1 MCSSRGY
8 EIIKSLREKQWLR
21 LFEMSLSCFGLWE
34 CFQMLV
40 TILTVAFNAE
50 MTIAKTMESV
60 LNQTYSDIEYIVID
74 GASKDKTVEVAKKYQ
89 KMFDDAPGRTL
100 TIISEPDKGM
110 YDGLNK
116 GARLAH
122 GELVGQINADD
133 WYEPDAVETMVR
145 LFEKERYDAAWG
157 SIRIK
162 KKTGDM
168 IKHAH
173 IGKLWTTSGWC
184 HPGMFSRREI
194 LLEFP
199 YALESMYDD
208 FDYITAVHQ
217 AGKKVITIDKVVS
230 NFAFGDGGQSTKKS
244 LKEVKRRVGITYG
257 IYKKY
262 GMSKGYWLY
271 RWAYEMAKYLVG

>member
-1 MCSSRGY
+1 
-8 EIIKSLREKQWLR
+8 
-21 LFEMSLSCFGLWE
+21 
-34 CFQMLV
+34 MLV
-40 TILTVAFNAE
+40 TILTVSYNAE
-50 MTIAKTMESV
+50 ATIARTMESV
-60 LNQTYSDIEYIVID
+60 LKQTYGEIEYIIID
-74 GASKDKTVEVAKKYQ
+74 GASKDKTVEVARKYQ
-89 KMFDDAPGRTL
+89 SIFDNTPGRSL

-116 GARLAH
+116 GAQMAH

-133 WYEPDAVETMVR
+133 WYESDAVETMVD
-145 LFEKERYDAAWG
+145 LYQKENFDVAWG

-162 KKTGDM
+162 KKSGGM
-168 IKHAH
+168 LKRAH

-194 LLEFP
+194 LIQFP

-217 AGKKVITIDKVVS
+217 AGKKIVTTDKIVS
-230 NFAFGDGGQSTKKS
+230 NFTFGNGGQSTKKS
-244 LKEVKRRVGITYG
+244 LQEVKRRVDITYG

-262 GMSKGYWLY
+262 GMSRGYFLY
-271 RWAYEMAKYLVG
+271 RWVYELVKYMLG

>member
-1 MCSSRGY
+1 
-8 EIIKSLREKQWLR
+8 
-21 LFEMSLSCFGLWE
+21 
-34 CFQMLV
+34 MLV
-40 TILTVAFNAE
+40 TVLTVAYNAE
-50 MTIAKTMESV
+50 KTIARSIESV
-60 LNQTYSDIEYIVID
+60 LKQTYGEIEYIIID
-74 GASKDKTVEVAKKYQ
+74 CASKDKTVEVARSFQ
-89 KMFDDAPGRTL
+89 QAFDEAPGRSL

-116 GARLAH
+116 GAKMAH
-122 GELVGQINADD
+122 GQLVGQINADD
-133 WYEPDAVETMVR
+133 WYEPDAVETMAR
-145 LFEKERYDAAWG
+145 LYEQEKYDVAWG

-162 KKTGDM
+162 KKSGDM

-173 IGKLWTTSGWC
+173 IGRLWTTSGWC

-199 YALESMYDD
+199 YALETMYDD

-217 AGKKVITIDKVVS
+217 AGKKIVTKDKIVS
-230 NFAFGDGGQSTKKS
+230 NFSFGDGGQSTKKS
-244 LKEVKRRVGITYG
+244 LKEVKRRVGVTYG

-271 RWAYEMAKYLVG
+271 RWVYELVKYVVG